1 MIKVQITRQSEYA
14 IKMVLELSIHY
25 GENVSAKTISR
36 RQDIPEFFLKK
47 TTQVLARAGIVQS
60 QRGAKGGVKLL
71 IPPEKITIADVI
83 EAIEGKIALNVCL
96 ANGYECPNK
105 NFCRV
110 RNILSRAQEG
120 LMKELRKDTF
130 ADLLKKVSGL
140 DIDTNY

>member
-1 MIKVQITRQSEYA
+1 LIKVQITRQSEYA

-96 ANGYECPNK
+96 ANGYECPNQ

-130 ADLLKKVSGL
+130 ADLFKKGVRP
-140 DIDTNY
+140 